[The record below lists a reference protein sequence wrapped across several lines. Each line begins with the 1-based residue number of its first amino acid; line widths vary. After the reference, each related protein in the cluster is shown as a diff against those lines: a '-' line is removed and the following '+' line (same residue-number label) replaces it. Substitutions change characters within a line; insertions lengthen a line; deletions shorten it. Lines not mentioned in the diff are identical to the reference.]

1 MRLKSYLGLFYETE
15 METIVNFD
23 VNEFVQALQKFVKL
37 IGSGLEISETLEL
50 RSLER
55 RRDFEGR
62 PSGSMIT
69 EQIFV
74 IIDNDLW
81 WRLYWNPVSQDWLA
95 ARHTIDGWDN
105 SQKFSTKDL
114 LSMIPDYKD
123 VLRTARG
130 FEHKTIT
137 GLVVYKAVEHSLKST
152 KVL

>member
-1 MRLKSYLGLFYETE
+1 MFYE

-37 IGSGLEISETLEL
+37 IGSGLEISET
-50 RSLER
+50 LER

-95 ARHTIDGWDN
+95 ARHTVNGWDD

-123 VLRTARG
+123 VLRAARG

-137 GLVVYKAVEHSLKST
+137 GLVVYKAVEHNPKSA